1 MRDSPSGK
9 SEQAV
14 ERNSS
19 PRASQLHDNQSAA
32 TKFSLPQMRLVTAP
46 PRRRVG
52 MGRRRTNLRSRAK
65 GTGYATVRSPSKAQ
79 PLLNPALLEL
89 E

>member
-1 MRDSPSGK
+1 
-9 SEQAV
+9 
-14 ERNSS
+14 
-19 PRASQLHDNQSAA
+19 
-32 TKFSLPQMRLVTAP
+32 MRLVTAP

>member
-19 PRASQLHDNQSAA
+19 PRASQISQPECHNEIFPTTDE
-32 TKFSLPQMRLVTAP
+32 
-46 PRRRVG
+46 VG
-52 MGRRRTNLRSRAK
+52 DCPFEEEGGDGEEEEEPAEK
-65 GTGYATVRSPSKAQ
+65 GKG
-79 PLLNPALLEL
+79 N
-89 E
+89 